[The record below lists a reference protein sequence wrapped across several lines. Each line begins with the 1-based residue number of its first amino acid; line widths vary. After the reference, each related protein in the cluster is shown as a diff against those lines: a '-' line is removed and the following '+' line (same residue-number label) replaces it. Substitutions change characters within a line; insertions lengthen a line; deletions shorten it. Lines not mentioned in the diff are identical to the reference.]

1 MPTASDGLEPVR
13 RCLEAVVRRAEHH
26 LLPFPDVTGH
36 VLVEVILRHEPGSLG
51 SRVPPPGS
59 EQPIALSFRMD
70 GHAYALA
77 YTHAG
82 GGRLELPDGEG
93 AGVSGSRNCETW
105 AWVNAVFNKL

>member
-1 MPTASDGLEPVR
+1 MADDGVELLR
-13 RCLEAVVRRAEHH
+13 GYLEAVVRRAEHH

-59 EQPIALSFRMD
+59 EQPIELSFRMD

-82 GGRLELPDGEG
+82 GGRLELRDGEG
-93 AGVSGSRNCETW
+93 AVVCGFRNCETW
-105 AWVNAVFNKL
+105 PWVNAVFNKL